1 MKEEDEE
8 GEKVEN
14 IGKNWVD
21 GEVLHLI
28 ALWKEM
34 ELEFAKNANINVNLF

>member
-8 GEKVEN
+8 SKKAEN
-14 IGKNWVD
+14 VGKNWAD

-28 ALWKEM
+28 TLSGEM
-34 ELEFAKNANINVNLF
+34 ELEFAKNANK